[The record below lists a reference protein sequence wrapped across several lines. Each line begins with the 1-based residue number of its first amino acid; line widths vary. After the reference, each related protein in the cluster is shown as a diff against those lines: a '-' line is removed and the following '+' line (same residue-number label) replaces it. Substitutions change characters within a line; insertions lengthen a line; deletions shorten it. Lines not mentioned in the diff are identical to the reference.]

1 MNKSTEE
8 TSWNCPNE
16 KDLNSINLSVKA
28 DEIMEWGAADKGKIV
43 NVNTHEYSIMKRRS
57 K

>member
-8 TSWNCPNE
+8 MSWNCLNE
-16 KDLNSINLSVKA
+16 KDLNSIKLLVYA
-28 DEIMEWGAADKGKIV
+28 DEIMEWRAANKGKIV

>member
-1 MNKSTEE
+1 MNKSTKE
-8 TSWNCPNE
+8 TSWNYPNE
-16 KDLNSINLSVKA
+16 KDLNSMNLSVYA

-43 NVNTHEYSIMKRRS
+43 NVNTYEYSIMKQRS

>member
-16 KDLNSINLSVKA
+16 KDNSFGVGGQIISRGA
-28 DEIMEWGAADKGKIV
+28 DNKGKIV
-43 NVNTHEYSIMKRRS
+43 NVNTHEYSIMKRHS

>member
-1 MNKSTEE
+1 MNKSTKEM
-8 TSWNCPNE
+8 SWNYPNE
-16 KDLNSINLSVKA
+16 KDLNSMNLSVYA

-43 NVNTHEYSIMKRRS
+43 NVNTYEYSIMKQRS